1 MNRVADIYLCM
12 HHYNNPQECPQ
23 THRVYDD
30 MLYPYVL
37 QQVRLFAK
45 GMKRRKINSVIS
57 AYADIAELTPQI
69 LQDVI
74 ERIEI
79 DHVTRKSRPGKVIHI
94 YWRLK

>member
-1 MNRVADIYLCM
+1 MNRDADIYLCM
-12 HHYNNPQECPQ
+12 HHYNNPQECPL